1 MARTYTAADAAS
13 AMFTPRIDR
22 NGNPCLEIRCGN
34 RTDRVWLPGLAAIM
48 ACLPTFQAAAL
59 KMLGVDVAPP
69 APPVA
74 PPAPPVASGLSTP
87 TDPELSALMDRA
99 RSLGIFVNPAWKW
112 GVKEVREA
120 IAAAEKTT
128 AVAPPT
134 LILPDGT
141 PIGDA
146 SVPRDFAADRKAIRG
161 ESPSAPPVAPRPPLT
176 PTAKSGSGQDQIDAA
191 AAKRAKKT
199 AEQKTAAAAAKTF
212 ADASRRSDLI
222 RRAEALGMINA
233 RAWGQKMD
241 LTKFEAKVKAAE
253 IANAATADTPT
264 VPVSAAAPPT
274 APPTAADVEPLPAPP
289 SNRAPVPPTS
299 DAPVVSTPRAPIAAP
314 ITSEPA
320 PTARPKLIAEST
332 AKLAG
337 GCEVW
342 TGVYSNGSIV
352 VTTFD
357 PDGREMSSSTVRAK
371 LAPTAAAA

>member
-1 MARTYTAADAAS
+1 MARSYTAADAAS
-13 AMFTPRIDR
+13 ATFQARTDKGGQPYIEIKV
-22 NGNPCLEIRCGN
+22 GN
-34 RTDRVWLPGLAAIM
+34 TYDRVWLPGLAAIM

-59 KMLGVDVAPP
+59 KMLGGDVTPP
-69 APPVA
+69 VPPVA
-74 PPAPPVASGLSTP
+74 PPVPP
-87 TDPELSALMDRA
+87 
-99 RSLGIFVNPAWKW
+99 
-112 GVKEVREA
+112 
-120 IAAAEKTT
+120 
-128 AVAPPT
+128 VAPPT

-161 ESPSAPPVAPRPPLT
+161 ESPSVPPVAPPAPRPPLT

-199 AEQKTAAAAAKTF
+199 AEQKAAAAAAKTF